1 MTPEEIKFSQL
12 AANLTLESIGLSR
25 AKVLAMT
32 AGIPR
37 VATPKTPTPP
47 AQVSQKV
54 GTPRKFCPMKQEA
67 KIAAAKKAVE
77 LFKQGATAGH
87 ALKTVGLSTGY
98 TKALK
103 ECANGGGPL
112 TVRALNKTRT
122 EKTTNKDND
131 ATFIRWY
138 YDKPVPCA
146 ERTTEKQTQELIARA
161 KRSGLSGCEISR
173 RAGLCRT
180 AISNVVSG
188 VPKTFSF
195 EHYEAICQVL
205 DGVKG
210 GAK

>member
-25 AKVLAMT
+25 EKVLAMT

-54 GTPRKFCPMKQEA
+54 GTPRKFCPLKQEA

-77 LFKQGATAGH
+77 LFKAGASAGH

-103 ECANGGGPL
+103 ECAAGGGPL
-112 TVRALNKTRT
+112 MDKALNKTRA

-138 YDKPVPCA
+138 YEKPLACA
-146 ERTTEKQTQELIARA
+146 KRTTEKQTQELIARA
-161 KRSGLSGCEISR
+161 KRSGISGCEISK

-188 VPKTFSF
+188 TPKTFSLA
-195 EHYEAICQVL
+195 HYDALCRVL
-205 DGVKG
+205 DGAGK
-210 GAK
+210 